1 MNATRAIDRPSA
13 SAPRQARLLLGLL
26 ERLHVGSLQLTTPE
40 GDVVRFVGPVDG
52 SRAELVVRDWRACGK
67 ILWSG
72 DIGFAEAYRDGL
84 VDSPDLTAVLRLAI
98 ENESVLDRAVF
109 GGALGTAWHWLRH
122 RLRPN
127 SRAGSRRNIHAH
139 YDLGNDFYT
148 LWLDRSFTYS
158 SALFDGSA
166 SQTLEGAQHAK
177 YAKIL
182 DTLQLRPG
190 MRVLE
195 VGCGWGGFAEH
206 AGSRGIEVH
215 GITISPAQLEYARRR
230 TEALPGVHLEL
241 CDYRD
246 LRGEYDAVVSIEMFE
261 AVGEKYWPTYFECL
275 RDRLRAGGR
284 AVVQTITIDE
294 RHFARYRTGS
304 DFIQQFIFPGGM
316 LASPE
321 GFARSALRAGL
332 ATSGSFRFG
341 PDYAETLRRWRSA
354 FEERLEA
361 VRSLGFDEAFIRI
374 WRMYLCYCEAA
385 FDAGR
390 ISVMQTCLERTR

>member
-26 ERLHVGSLQLTTPE
+26 ERLQVGSLQLTTPE
-40 GDVVRFVGPVDG
+40 GETVRFVGAIDG
-52 SRAELVVRDWRACGK
+52 TRAELVVRDWRAAGK

-84 VDSPDLTAVLRLAI
+84 VDSPDLTAILRLAI
-98 ENESVLDRAVF
+98 ENESVLERAVF
-109 GGALGTAWHWLRH
+109 GGALATAWHWLRH

-127 SRAGSRRNIHAH
+127 NRAGSRRNIHAH
-139 YDLGNDFYT
+139 YDLGNDFYA
-148 LWLDRSFTYS
+148 LWLDPTFTYS
-158 SALFDGSA
+158 SGLFDGSA
-166 SQTLEGAQHAK
+166 TQTLEDAQHAK
-177 YAKIL
+177 YARIL

-195 VGCGWGGFAEH
+195 VGCGWGGFAAH
-206 AGSRGIEVH
+206 AASRGLEVH
-215 GITISPAQLEYARRR
+215 GITISAAQLEYAHKR
-230 TEALPGVHLEL
+230 TAALPGVKLEL

-261 AVGEKYWPTYFECL
+261 AVGERYWPAFFDCV

-284 AVVQTITIDE
+284 AIVQTITIDE
-294 RHFARYRTGS
+294 RHFARYRAGS

-321 GFARSALRAGL
+321 RFAAGARRAGL
-332 ATSGSFRFG
+332 ATTGSLDFG
-341 PDYAETLRRWRSA
+341 PDYAETLRRWRMA
-354 FEERLEA
+354 FEARLDA
-361 VRSLGFDEAFIRI
+361 VRSLGFDEPFVRI

>member
-1 MNATRAIDRPSA
+1 MNATRAIDRPSP

-26 ERLHVGSLQLTTPE
+26 ERLRVGSLQLTTPE
-40 GDVVRFVGPVDG
+40 GEVVRFVGPVEG
-52 SRAELVVRDWRACGK
+52 TKAELAVRDWSAFGK

-84 VDSPDLTAVLRLAI
+84 VDSPDLTAILRLAI

-109 GGALGTAWHWLRH
+109 GGALATAWHWLRH
-122 RLRPN
+122 HLRPN
-127 SRAGSRRNIHAH
+127 NRAGSRRNIHAH
-139 YDLGNDFYT
+139 YDLGNDFYA

-158 SALFDGSA
+158 SALFDGTRT
-166 SQTLEGAQHAK
+166 QTLESAQQAK
-177 YAKIL
+177 YARIL

-206 AGSRGIEVH
+206 AATRGIEVH

-230 TEALPGVHLEL
+230 TESLPGVQLEL

-246 LRGEYDAVVSIEMFE
+246 LTGEYDAVVSIEMFE
-261 AVGEKYWPTYFECL
+261 AVGERYWPAYFECL

-284 AVVQTITIDE
+284 ALVQTITIDE
-294 RHFARYRTGS
+294 RHFVRYRAGS

-321 GFARSALRAGL
+321 RFAASALRAGL
-332 ATSGSFRFG
+332 NTTESFSFG
-341 PDYAETLRRWRSA
+341 FDYAETLRRWRAA
-354 FEERLEA
+354 FEQRLEA
-361 VRSLGFDEAFIRI
+361 VRSLGFDDPFIRV

-385 FDAGR
+385 FDARR